1 MGKRFKLEEA
11 SYEMNHIQ
19 SMVTLSNGRQMPW
32 LGLGVYKMSEDQ
44 EVIASIEAAI
54 RNGYRSIDTA
64 ALYQNEEGVGQ
75 AIKASGISR
84 EELFI
89 TTKVWNSDQGY
100 DSTLKAFD
108 ASMSKLGLDY
118 LDLYLI
124 HWPVKGKYKETWKA
138 LEQLHKD
145 GRVRSI
151 GVSNFQIHHLEDLL
165 ANAEVRPVVNQVEL
179 HPLLSQVELREY
191 CKSQGIQIEAWSPL
205 AQGKLLDN
213 EVLKAIG
220 AKYGKS
226 TAQVIIRW
234 DLQHGIVT
242 IPKSSNPKR
251 IVENANVFDFELTAE
266 EMKQIDG
273 LNQDQRVGPDPD
285 NFDF

>member
-1 MGKRFKLEEA
+1 
-11 SYEMNHIQ
+11 MNHIQ

-32 LGLGVYKMSEDQ
+32 LGLGVYKMSEGQ
-44 EVIASIEAAI
+44 EVTASIEAAI

>member
-1 MGKRFKLEEA
+1 
-11 SYEMNHIQ
+11 MNHIQ
-19 SMVTLSNGRQMPW
+19 SMVTLSNGKQMPW
-32 LGLGVYKMSEDQ
+32 LGLGVYKMSEGQ

-64 ALYQNEEGVGQ
+64 SLYQNEEGVGQ

-108 ASMSKLGLDY
+108 TSMSKLGLDY

-145 GRVRSI
+145 GRVHSI

-165 ANAEVRPVVNQVEL
+165 VDTEVRPVVNQVEL
-179 HPLLSQVELREY
+179 HPLLSQLELREY

-242 IPKSSNPKR
+242 IPKSSNPER

-266 EMKQIDG
+266 EMKQIDS

>member
-1 MGKRFKLEEA
+1 
-11 SYEMNHIQ
+11 MNHIQ
-19 SMVTLSNGRQMPW
+19 SMVTLSNGKQMPW
-32 LGLGVYKMSEDQ
+32 LGLGVYKMSEGQ

-64 ALYQNEEGVGQ
+64 SLYQNEEGVGQ

-108 ASMSKLGLDY
+108 TSMSKLGLDY

-145 GRVRSI
+145 GRVHSI

-165 ANAEVRPVVNQVEL
+165 ADAEVRPVVNQVEL
-179 HPLLSQVELREY
+179 HPLLSQLELREY

-242 IPKSSNPKR
+242 IPKSSNPER
-251 IVENANVFDFELTAE
+251 IVENAIVFDFELTAE
-266 EMKQIDG
+266 EMKQIDS

>member
-1 MGKRFKLEEA
+1 
-11 SYEMNHIQ
+11 MNHIQ

-32 LGLGVYKMSEDQ
+32 LGLGVYKMSEGQ

-165 ANAEVRPVVNQVEL
+165 ADAEVRPVVNQVEL

-242 IPKSSNPKR
+242 IPKSSNPER

>member
-1 MGKRFKLEEA
+1 
-11 SYEMNHIQ
+11 MNHIQ
-19 SMVTLSNGRQMPW
+19 SMVTLSNGKQMPW
-32 LGLGVYKMSEDQ
+32 LGLGVYKMSEGQ

-64 ALYQNEEGVGQ
+64 SLYQNEEGVGQ

-108 ASMSKLGLDY
+108 TSMSKLGLDY

-145 GRVRSI
+145 GRVHSI

-165 ANAEVRPVVNQVEL
+165 ADAEVRPVVNQVEL
-179 HPLLSQVELREY
+179 HPLLSQLELREY

-242 IPKSSNPKR
+242 IPKSSNPER

-266 EMKQIDG
+266 EMKQIDS